1 MAIFHH
7 YLKMSGTQSYKKVAF
22 VNLILCMLTMISISE
37 ARVKS
42 YTGTIHF
49 DSNADGTPEMILNST
64 GLSVS
69 TNNPTQALEVQGNAL
84 VSRSL
89 TIGGNAMGSTNLYIQ
104 GSLGFEGVH
113 ISANVTLSNSSR
125 VYVNSASDNIFI
137 SLPYAGN
144 VLGQE
149 YMIKKMSSLN
159 SVYILCSSGGRIDS
173 SYGMALGVG
182 SMGTLSLIS
191 SGNRQWSIVS
201 TYSSNTLWSPSQLNT
216 AVWFDAND
224 SSTITTDS
232 AGNISQWSD
241 KSGNNRHAAQGTDNM
256 RPRYRESGLD
266 GRGTISFDGS
276 DDILNIG
283 GADFLIRSAYAIINA
298 NDGTPFSA
306 FNRVLSSPTDP
317 KIHAL
322 YAESGAAN
330 FISSL
335 PQTGAVSNTFYTDGA
350 ESIDFTALSDHKMV
364 GAIGNSD
371 SSARGDWKLGGPAN
385 MWNGD
390 IVELITLTTALS
402 TSDRQKLEGYLAWK
416 WGVEIR
422 LSTTHPYR
430 YHPPL

>member
-1 MAIFHH
+1 
-7 YLKMSGTQSYKKVAF
+7 
-22 VNLILCMLTMISISE
+22 
-37 ARVKS
+37 
-42 YTGTIHF
+42 
-49 DSNADGTPEMILNST
+49 
-64 GLSVS
+64 
-69 TNNPTQALEVQGNAL
+69 
-84 VSRSL
+84 
-89 TIGGNAMGSTNLYIQ
+89 
-104 GSLGFEGVH
+104 
-113 ISANVTLSNSSR
+113 
-125 VYVNSASDNIFI
+125 
-137 SLPYAGN
+137 
-144 VLGQE
+144 
-149 YMIKKMSSLN
+149 
-159 SVYILCSSGGRIDS
+159 
-173 SYGMALGVG
+173 
-182 SMGTLSLIS
+182 MGTLSLIS